1 MTITTAQPSRK
12 GKLSSVS
19 QYLKTITSPHVRS
32 KIRHHMRAK
41 LEARGNTEA
50 RPMSG
55 SMNASKREML
65 YDSIFVEE
73 NRIESQGGG
82 KPDDPGVI
90 QLRAARN
97 RVADDLGWHD

>member
-1 MTITTAQPSRK
+1 MTTTTVQPSRE

-19 QYLKTITSPHVRS
+19 QYLKPISSQSIKR
-32 KIRHHMRAK
+32 KIRHHMKAK
-41 LEARGNTEA
+41 LQAAGSTEA

-55 SMNASKREML
+55 SMNAAKREML

-73 NRIESQGGG
+73 NRLESQQGG
-82 KPDDPGVI
+82 KPDDPLVI

-97 RVADDLGWHD
+97 RVADDLGWND